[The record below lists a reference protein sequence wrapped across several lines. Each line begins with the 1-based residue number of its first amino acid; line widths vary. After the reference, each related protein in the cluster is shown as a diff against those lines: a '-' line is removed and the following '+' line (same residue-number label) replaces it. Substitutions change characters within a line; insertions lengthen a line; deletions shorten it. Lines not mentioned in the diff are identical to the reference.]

1 MQRSGTHGRVRTHL
15 RGAGALAVAGAAS
28 ALLAACGGGGA
39 SASGASSAGKEE
51 QAGLKFARCMR
62 EHGVNVPDPKPGA
75 RGFNFSA
82 RSGPG
87 QGGPKSLDAA
97 DRACRHFLKGAL
109 KPPSQ
114 SQLNKM
120 RDAALKWAKCMRQN
134 GVNVPDPST
143 SGGGI
148 KLEAGKGQGVGP
160 DNAAFQNADRQ
171 CRHLLP
177 GGGPKSVQSGG
188 GPHSGGGPM
197 SVQSAG

>member
-1 MQRSGTHGRVRTHL
+1 MQPSGTHGRLRTHL

-28 ALLAACGGGGA
+28 ALLAACGGGA
-39 SASGASSAGKEE
+39 SASDGSSSAKAE

-62 EHGVNVPDPKPGA
+62 EHGINVPDPKPGA
-75 RGFNFSA
+75 KGFTFSA

-87 QGGPKSLDAA
+87 QGGPNSLQTA

-134 GVNVPDPST
+134 GVNVPDPT
-143 SGGGI
+143 PSGGGI
-148 KLEAGKGQGVGP
+148 QIQGGKGQGPGP
-160 DNAAFQNADRQ
+160 DNPAFQTADRQ

-177 GGGPKSVQSGG
+177 GGGPQSVQSSG
-188 GPHSGGGPM
+188 GPGGK
-197 SVQSAG
+197 SAGTSVHIGG

>member
-1 MQRSGTHGRVRTHL
+1 
-15 RGAGALAVAGAAS
+15 VAGAAS
-28 ALLAACGGGGA
+28 ALLAACGGGA
-39 SASGASSAGKEE
+39 SASGVSSSGKAE

-75 RGFNFSA
+75 KGFTFSA

-87 QGGPKSLDAA
+87 QGGPNSLEAA

-134 GVNVPDPST
+134 GVNVPDPAP

-148 KLEAGKGQGVGP
+148 KIQAGRGQGPGP
-160 DNAAFQNADRQ
+160 DNPAFQNADRQ

-177 GGGPKSVQSGG
+177 GGGPRSVQSGG
-188 GPHSGGGPM
+188 GPGSGPAAGIVQSGG
-197 SVQSAG
+197 